1 MGKFSLPFLQENI
14 EPFTEGFNQ
23 VFENYKQE
31 TNPYLDNVGLRYL
44 SCEILKDLG
53 VKNPFGHKKRDN
65 TLCWDG
71 RLLSEYL
78 LSYVRRFLS
87 LIDQNPAAAP
97 GLTYTH
103 LNTGHEPSSKRR
115 SFFVKISGTNGEKRK
130 HFDNHSLRSWR

>member
-53 VKNPFGHKKRDN
+53 VRNPFGHKKRDN

-87 LIDQNPAAAP
+87 LERLRFTFTPN
-97 GLTYTH
+97 
-103 LNTGHEPSSKRR
+103 SKRE
-115 SFFVKISGTNGEKRK
+115 FVPRDQVFPLIVVYCLLVLQKK
-130 HFDNHSLRSWR
+130 